1 MSPDST
7 ARGWREVF
15 AAALALFTILAVAC
29 DKPSADRTTS
39 PSALAL
45 VGTATGAVTLAP
57 EGAAPDADLAPDGW
71 RFDLGNARFSD
82 LERGAASIQVVN
94 GIQTQEG
101 ATFEVWLSNSEAPIA
116 RWSGGE
122 TTRYQGTL
130 CFQLRLESGDEALE
144 LGPAPYSVTIAF
156 RDLATGDLIASD
168 QMPVA
173 GTPPSLDGVAP
184 SAGSEVFR
192 DLLGCPRSVI

>member
-1 MSPDST
+1 ML
-7 ARGWREVF
+7 
-15 AAALALFTILAVAC
+15 LAIAC

-39 PSALAL
+39 PSALSF
-45 VGTATGAVTLAP
+45 VGTATGVVTLAP
-57 EGAAPDADLAPDGW
+57 EGPAPNDLVPDGW
-71 RFDLGNARFSD
+71 QFDVGNARFSD

-94 GIQTQEG
+94 DLQAQDG
-101 ATFEVWLSNSEAPIA
+101 ATFEVWLSNAEASVA

-156 RDLATGDLIASD
+156 RDPATGDLIASD

-173 GTPPSLDGVAP
+173 GTPPSLDGVDP
-184 SAGSEVFR
+184 SAQSEVFR